1 VSQYRVTVNHYFRD
15 LIMDHLKDDS
25 VTRNERQLKM
35 HHPVPPSAK
44 EQFPGQFE
52 GQRVVDWLNAEPET
66 PEQSEQQEHVIT
78 LLRLLAESVDAQNA
92 TGSSDAFRQYNAARP
107 FYDRI
112 AMLLS
117 RYSYTPDLRL
127 TWQGNPLSTA
137 WKLSQL
143 PAGWDCDDYR
153 AVLAIAQL
161 IQHGRFRAIRQCD
174 GGCGR
179 WLFATK
185 ESHSTCSARCRA
197 TKKRKSLSVEQIE
210 ERREKARARY
220 HFNKLKSSRGE
231 QRQGRKPQ

>member
-1 VSQYRVTVNHYFRD
+1 MTQ
-15 LIMDHLKDDS
+15 
-25 VTRNERQLKM
+25 NERPLKM
-35 HHPVPPSAK
+35 PHPVPPPPN

-52 GQRVVDWLNAEPET
+52 GQRVVDWLNAEAET
-66 PEQSEQQEHVIT
+66 PGQREQQEHVIT

-92 TGSSDAFRQYNAARP
+92 TGSSDPFRQYNAARP
-107 FYDRI
+107 FYERI
-112 AMLLS
+112 ATLLS
-117 RYSYTPDLRL
+117 RYSYTPDMRL
-127 TWQGNPLSTA
+127 TWQGSPLSTA

-174 GGCGR
+174 GGCGK

-197 TKKRKSLSVEQIE
+197 RKKRKSLSVEQIE
-210 ERREKARARY
+210 ERRDKARARY
-220 HFNKLKSSRGE
+220 HFHKLKISRGNKDRGGNLDE
-231 QRQGRKPQ
+231 TSTRLIPQSIRHLLFPLS